1 MQKQTTGQPLALAH
15 AQQLGQWRALIE
27 AGSAIVTSRGLELTA
42 ERRPERAF
50 AKEARRTT
58 RPGACAPSAPR

>member
-27 AGSAIVTSRGLELTA
+27 AGFQAAALEQMLAQEGL
-42 ERRPERAF
+42 
-50 AKEARRTT
+50 
-58 RPGACAPSAPR
+58 GGMQMGQS